1 MHCMASEPLTVYF
14 AQTTVCKKAIY
25 KRARFLYNEAQKKER
40 VLCAVRFKSTLL
52 CRNRMR

>member
-40 VLCAVRFKSTLL
+40 VLCAVRFKSTLP